1 MVLAWFS
8 CTTFMLNFNRVFFL
22 LYWKFF
28 LNQIIFLIFYILLS
42 LCLFHEFQLDS
53 HKNSDMFMT
62 WFKDTF
68 SLIRSFFV
76 DVFVWKWNFIF
87 FWGSSLVWVFK
98 SFVFVSFHWFDSSW
112 LFIFDNKPWTFK
124 YKYRSVF
131 DLVGKLWNSNYFDMF
146 FRG

>member
-87 FWGSSLVWVFK
+87 FWGSSLVWVFECL
-98 SFVFVSFHWFDSSW
+98 SLLFLFHFIDLIRVDYLFLTINLELSSTNTGRFSIWFW
-112 LFIFDNKPWTFK
+112 
-124 YKYRSVF
+124 
-131 DLVGKLWNSNYFDMF
+131 
-146 FRG
+146 